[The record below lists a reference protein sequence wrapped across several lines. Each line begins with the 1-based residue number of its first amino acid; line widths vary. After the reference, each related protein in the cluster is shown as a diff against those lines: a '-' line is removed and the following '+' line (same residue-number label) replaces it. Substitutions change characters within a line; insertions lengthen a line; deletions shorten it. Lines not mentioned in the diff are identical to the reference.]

1 MSHRVT
7 TRTEI
12 KDKDLAKAA
21 LQQAGYSFSEHGN
34 HLTITSGD
42 LRNASI
48 NCDSGDITGDTDYR
62 HSESKF
68 GALRQY
74 YSEQKY
80 KKELAKN
87 AGYVESRNVDKNG
100 DIILMCVV
108 A

>member
-21 LQQAGYSFSEHGN
+21 LQQAGYSFSEYGN
-34 HLTITSGD
+34 TLTITSGD
-42 LRNASI
+42 LRNASL
-48 NCDSGDITGDTDYR
+48 NLDTGDITGDTDYR

-68 GALRQY
+68 GALKQY

-80 KKELAKN
+80 KKELSRN
-87 AGYVESRNVDKNG
+87 GGYIESRAVDKNG
-100 DIILMCVV
+100 DIILMCAVS
-108 A
+108 

>member
-21 LQQAGYSFSEHGN
+21 LTQAGYAFSEHGS

-42 LRNASI
+42 LKNASI
-48 NCDSGDITGDTDYR
+48 NIDNGEISGDTDYR

-87 AGYVESRNVDKNG
+87 GGYIESRAVDKNG
-100 DIILMCVV
+100 DIILMCAVS
-108 A
+108 